1 MSRIRRWFADL
12 VSDHPRTVLS
22 FKAALAAA
30 AAWTLVKP
38 FGGVADDYPYYA
50 PLGAVVVMSTT
61 VMTSVRTGL
70 QAVASICIGAALGVA
85 ALQLPVPGV
94 VALVAVTGIGM
105 GLASWGKLGTMGVW
119 VPFAALFVL
128 VFAGNNPWH
137 YVLGYA
143 GMTAVGAAVG
153 IAINLALPQLPLGR
167 TLHAV
172 SALRDELTR
181 HLRALADDLVDADDL
196 GSSTDIKASLDPHAN
211 RLDQLVSQVRESR
224 RINWRAG
231 RWKHVADRREE
242 QARALETIAYL
253 VEEVGVLLARPGNM
267 LTGPSQVGHAIAD
280 ALRCTADMLE
290 ATEFAGAA
298 QEGDIPYDAA
308 KRSVGRLRQV
318 TLQQR
323 DSADAVL
330 IGSSVTV
337 SLERAVE
344 AWNY

>member
-1 MSRIRRWFADL
+1 MSRLRRWFADL
-12 VSDHPRTVLS
+12 VSDHPHTVLS

-30 AAWTLVKP
+30 AAWLLVKP

-50 PLGAVVVMSTT
+50 PLGAVVVMSTA
-61 VMTSVRTGL
+61 VMTSLRTGL
-70 QAVASICIGAALGVA
+70 QAVTSIGLGAALGVA
-85 ALQLPVPGV
+85 VLQLPMPGI
-94 VALVAVTGIGM
+94 ASLVAVTGIGM
-105 GLASWGKLGTMGVW
+105 AVASWGKLGAMGVW
-119 VPFAALFVL
+119 VPFAGLFVL

-153 IAINLALPQLPLGR
+153 IVVNLALPQLPLGR

-172 SALRDELTR
+172 SGLRDELAR
-181 HLRALADDLVDADDL
+181 HMRALADDLSDADDL
-196 GSSTDIKASLDPHAN
+196 GSSVGIKASVDPHAN
-211 RLDQLVSQVRESR
+211 RLDQLVSEVRESR

-231 RWKHVADRREE
+231 RWQHVADRREE
-242 QARALETIAYL
+242 QARALETMAYL
-253 VEEVGVLLARPGNM
+253 VEEVGVLLARPGHM
-267 LTGPSQVGHAIAD
+267 LTGPSQVGDAVAD
-280 ALRCTADMLE
+280 ALRCTANMLE
-290 ATEFAGAA
+290 ATDFAGAS
-298 QEGDIPYDAA
+298 QERDIPYEEAR
-308 KRSVGRLRQV
+308 RSVARLRQV

-337 SLERAVE
+337 SLQRAVE